1 MRRTTF
7 SLLRQGGRLRTNS
20 ILNTGSAAPEPR
32 RLMTTKI
39 YFGCDGFGEELK
51 DSVVSHLGRKDGVSI
66 VDLGCTSYY
75 AAAAKVAKAVQREG
89 DRSVRGM
96 LFCGTGMGVGITA
109 NKFSGVRAA
118 TVENEFA
125 ARASRSINDSNVL
138 CLGGKITSAA
148 EAATITDAWLE
159 QAHQQPPILTNSSE
173 APEWWSPEVEQFLAN
188 KWDELDEVERSSR
201 SS

>member
-1 MRRTTF
+1 MPVGFIFCFFREGVVCIFARQALIKLQLYIFFRRSSSTSMRRTTF

-125 ARASRSINDSNVL
+125 ARASRSINDSNV
-138 CLGGKITSAA
+138 
-148 EAATITDAWLE
+148 
-159 QAHQQPPILTNSSE
+159 
-173 APEWWSPEVEQFLAN
+173 
-188 KWDELDEVERSSR
+188 
-201 SS
+201 